1 MATFTHS
8 ITWTVSIDGRVTTY
22 SYSYDIEDVVDIQ
35 KVEAETSAANGQNF
49 AFDQPPVFVFVVSHN
64 NGSPLGVTL
73 IDNAGPTNVI
83 AAQLLPGEAFAL
95 HLSDSGGS
103 FNETASNSTTAL
115 LDLDG
120 ITALATFNQEG
131 NFDIYAL
138 HQAGS

>member
-22 SYSYDIEDVVDIQ
+22 SYSYDIEDVLDIQ
-35 KVEAETSAANGQNF
+35 KVEAETSAASGQNL
-49 AFDQPPVFVFVVSHN
+49 AFDQSPALVFVVSHN
-64 NGSPLGVTL
+64 SGMLLGVQ
-73 IDNAGPTNVI
+73 ITNTATVTSMNL
-83 AAQLLPGEAFAL
+83 AQLLPGEMFAL

-115 LDLDG
+115 LDLD
-120 ITALATFNQEG
+120 IISVIATFNQEG